1 MTWQIEKLVPGGE
14 GIAHLAD
21 GTVGFTSGVLPG
33 ESVEVRASEHKKGFV
48 RAISLRVLEPSP
60 DRVSPPCAYVS
71 PLSGQ
76 RPATSSEPLSGQRP
90 ATSSEQ
96 LCATNSEQCG
106 GCDWLHIDYAAQL
119 RHKLGI
125 LRDALVRTGKL
136 ERLPELAI
144 EPAVSSLA
152 YRNRIRLHL
161 ERGKVGFRARHSH
174 QLVDIASCSVALPEL
189 DQCLA
194 RFRQIALAH
203 RECFELFSEAELR
216 IAPAPGPGPTTGS
229 AQAASSAGGSA
240 VTVPRALVRLTPR
253 SAGWNSRERA
263 RALFA
268 ALESHFAVAIA
279 GEPSDVLQRWPLA
292 SGLELAV
299 PADAF
304 VQVNWAVNQ
313 RLVSALVREATARG
327 LRSFADLYAGA
338 GNFTLPLLA
347 AGLSGVAVEGIGAAG
362 EAARRSIAELRLPG
376 EVLSCD
382 VVTGIERLVRAGRR
396 FELVVLDP
404 PRAGAAEV
412 VARVVALGARS
423 LAYCA
428 CDPVTLAR
436 DLKQLREQGF
446 SLDAVRAYDMF
457 PSTHH
462 FETLAWLSRA

>member
-1 MTWQIEKLVPGGE
+1 
-14 GIAHLAD
+14 
-21 GTVGFTSGVLPG
+21 
-33 ESVEVRASEHKKGFV
+33 VEVRVSEQRKGFV

-60 DRVSPPCAYVS
+60 DRVVPPCVYVS
-71 PLSGQ
+71 PLPGQ
-76 RPATSSEPLSGQRP
+76 GPATNPEPLPGERPATNTELLPDQAP
-90 ATSSEQ
+90 ATS
-96 LCATNSEQCG
+96 SEQCG

-125 LRDALVRTGKL
+125 LRDALVRTGKF
-136 ERLPELAI
+136 EHLPELVI
-144 EPAVSSLA
+144 EPAAGPLA
-152 YRNRIRLHL
+152 YRNRVRLHL

-189 DQCLA
+189 DQCLG

-203 RECFELFSEAELR
+203 RECFELFAEAELR
-216 IAPAPGPGPTTGS
+216 IAPSPGREPATSS
-229 AQAASSAGGSA
+229 AELPSSAGGSA
-240 VTVPRALVRLTPR
+240 VLAQRPLVRLTPR
-253 SAGWNSRERA
+253 SVSSNWRERA

-268 ALESHFAVAIA
+268 ALESHFSVAIA
-279 GEPSDVLQRWPLA
+279 GEPNVVIQRWSLD

-327 LRSFADLYAGA
+327 LGSFADLYAGA

-347 AGLSGVAVEGIGAAG
+347 AGLSGVAVEGVGAAG

-382 VVTGIERLVRAGRR
+382 VATGIERLVRAGRQ

-404 PRAGAAEV
+404 PRSGAVEV
-412 VARVVALGARS
+412 VGRLAALGARS
-423 LAYCA
+423 IAYCA

-436 DLKQLREQGF
+436 DLKQLREHGF
-446 SLDAVRAYDMF
+446 SLDAIRAYDMF
-457 PSTHH
+457 PGTHH
-462 FETLAWLSRA
+462 FEALAWLSWA

>member
-1 MTWQIEKLVPGGE
+1 MIWKIEKLVPGGE

-21 GTVGFTSGVLPG
+21 GTVGFASGVLPG
-33 ESVEVRASEHKKGFV
+33 ESVEVRPREHKKGFV
-48 RAISLRVLEPSP
+48 RAIALRVLEPSP

-71 PLSGQ
+71 QLPATSRERLDQ
-76 RPATSSEPLSGQRP
+76 RPAM
-90 ATSSEQ
+90 A
-96 LCATNSEQCG
+96 SEQCG

-119 RHKLGI
+119 RHKLEV
-125 LRDALVRTGKL
+125 LQDALVRTGKL

-144 EPAVSSLA
+144 EPAESSLA
-152 YRNRIRLHL
+152 YRNRIRVHL
-161 ERGKVGFRARHSH
+161 ERGKIGFRARHSH
-174 QLVDIASCSVALPEL
+174 ELVDIASCSVALPEL
-189 DQCLA
+189 DQSLA

-203 RECFELFSEAELR
+203 PECFELFSEAELR
-216 IAPAPGPGPTTGS
+216 IAPLPERGPATSSEQRSGS
-229 AQAASSAGGSA
+229 GAAGSA
-240 VTVPRALVRLTPR
+240 VTAPWALVRLTPR
-253 SAGWNSRERA
+253 AASSNSRERG

-268 ALESHFAVAIA
+268 ALESHFAVAIS
-279 GEPSDVLQRWPLA
+279 GEPSAVIQHWPLA
-292 SGLELAV
+292 SELTLAV

-327 LRSFADLYAGA
+327 LRTFADLYAGA

-347 AGLSGVAVEGIGAAG
+347 AGLSGVAVEGIGSAG

-382 VVTGIERLVRAGRR
+382 VATGIERLVRAGRR

-404 PRAGAAEV
+404 PRSGAAEV
-412 VARVVALGARS
+412 VARVAALGARS

-436 DLKQLREQGF
+436 DLKQLRQQGF
-446 SLDAVRAYDMF
+446 ALDAIRAYDMF

>member
-1 MTWQIEKLVPGGE
+1 
-14 GIAHLAD
+14 
-21 GTVGFTSGVLPG
+21 LPG
-33 ESVEVRASEHKKGFV
+33 ESVEVRASERKKGFV
-48 RAISLRVLEPSP
+48 RAVSLRVLEPSP
-60 DRVSPPCAYVS
+60 DRVSPPCPYVS
-71 PLSGQ
+71 QLPATSRERLSGE
-76 RPATSSEPLSGQRP
+76 RPATS
-90 ATSSEQ
+90 
-96 LCATNSEQCG
+96 SEQCG
-106 GCDWLHIDYAAQL
+106 GCDWLHIDYPAQL
-119 RHKLGI
+119 RHKLEI

-136 ERLPELAI
+136 ERLPELGI
-144 EPAVSSLA
+144 EPAASSLA
-152 YRNRIRLHL
+152 YRNRVRLHL
-161 ERGKVGFRARHSH
+161 ERGKIGFRARHSH

-189 DQCLA
+189 DRCLA

-216 IAPAPGPGPTTGS
+216 IVPSAGPGAAAS
-229 AQAASSAGGSA
+229 SEQAGSSAGGA
-240 VTVPRALVRLTPR
+240 AAPRALVRLTPR
-253 SAGWNSRERA
+253 SVSSNSRQRS

-279 GEPSDVLQRWPLA
+279 GEPSAVIQSWPLD
-292 SGLELAV
+292 GLELVV
-299 PADAF
+299 PAEAF

-347 AGLSGVAVEGIGAAG
+347 AGLSGVAVEGVGAAG
-362 EAARRSIAELRLPG
+362 EAARRSLAERRLPG

-382 VVTGIERLVRAGRR
+382 VATGVERLVRAGRR

-404 PRAGAAEV
+404 PRSGAAEV
-412 VARVVALGARS
+412 VARVAALGPRS

-436 DLKQLREQGF
+436 DLKQLQEQGF
-446 SLDAVRAYDMF
+446 SLDAIRAYDMF